1 MLTWLMPWR
10 AARTIREQRED
21 MRLLTLMLAIDVDT
35 ASEQLGQT
43 RADGWWNCPWPLAV
57 MLAALM
63 PWRAVKELRSVQ
75 RNFRYVTDKLAAI
88 HRQDKVPEPV
98 PAPAPPPRPRHLYVV
113 R

>member
-43 RADGWWNCPWPLAV
+43 RANGWWNCPRPLAV
-57 MLAALM
+57 MLAVLM
-63 PWRAVKELRSVQ
+63 PWRAVAELRSVQ

-88 HRQDKVPEPV
+88 HRQDRTSEPT
-98 PAPAPPPRPRHLYVV
+98 PTLTPRPRHLRVV

>member
-35 ASEQLGQT
+35 ASEQLGRT
-43 RADGWWNCPWPLAV
+43 RASGWWNRPRPFAV
-57 MLAALM
+57 VLAALM
-63 PWRAVKELRSVQ
+63 PWRAVAELRSVQ
-75 RNFRYVTDKLAAI
+75 RNFRYVTDKLVAV
-88 HRQDKVPEPV
+88 HRQDRDAEPTL
-98 PAPAPPPRPRHLYVV
+98 APVPRPRHLYVV

>member
-10 AARTIREQRED
+10 AVRTMREQRED

-43 RADGWWNCPWPLAV
+43 RTSGWWNRPRPFAVVLAV
-57 MLAALM
+57 LM
-63 PWRAVKELRSVQ
+63 PWRAVEELRAVQ
-75 RNFRYVTDKLAAI
+75 RNFRYVTEKLVAM
-88 HRQDKVPEPV
+88 HRQDKAAE
-98 PAPAPPPRPRHLYVV
+98 PAPAPASRPRHLYVV